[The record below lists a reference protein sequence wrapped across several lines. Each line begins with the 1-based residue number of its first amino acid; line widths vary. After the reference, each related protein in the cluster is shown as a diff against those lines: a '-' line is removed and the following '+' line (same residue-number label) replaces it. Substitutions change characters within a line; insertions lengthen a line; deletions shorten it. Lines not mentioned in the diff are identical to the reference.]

1 MAKRI
6 KTNNDFYVNHVADP
20 ISGRKKL
27 ISIIEKNIGLD
38 YGWRRAI
45 LFDNFVFFLGTANQ
59 NYTGSRITGS
69 ISNPKMAL
77 IFLSANIL
85 FMMVL
90 ISIKRGVLLV

>member
-1 MAKRI
+1 MVKQI
-6 KTNNDFYVNHVADP
+6 KTNSDFYANRVADL

-45 LFDNFVFFLGTANQ
+45 LSDNFVFFLGTASQ
-59 NYTGSRITGS
+59 NYTGSKITGS
-69 ISNPKMAL
+69 ISHPKMAL

-85 FMMVL
+85 FMMEP
-90 ISIKRGVLLV
+90 ISIKMGVLLV

>member
-1 MAKRI
+1 MVKHI
-6 KTNNDFYVNHVADP
+6 KTNNAFYVNHVTDL

-38 YGWRRAI
+38 YGWRKAI

-69 ISNPKMAL
+69 ISNPNMLL
-77 IFLSANIL
+77 IFPSANIL

-90 ISIKRGVLLV
+90 ISIKMGVLLV